1 LKSSSLLVL
10 FALTSVSAVGCGGKS
25 DPPPNTP
32 MNNGMNGG
40 PAAGGIPGADQGTG
54 TAGMPGPTNPNNP
67 GPTNPTNPGPTN
79 PAPPATTTG
88 TATPMDPSMAAM
100 ASTLIANIGMTEAPG
115 MQKEGNVMA
124 GSFQQGQTLE
134 SVFTMQ
140 PGKCYTVVGTGIGMT
155 QLDLNAALVMP
166 LPGINGT
173 FGSGTSKAAMT
184 GLQVVMGPKD
194 KCLKLAFSPIAAQ
207 VKVTLTSTKGA
218 GTAAAQI
225 FSK

>member
-10 FALTSVSAVGCGGKS
+10 FVLTSVSAVGCGGKS

-40 PAAGGIPGADQGTG
+40 PAAGTIPGADTGTG
-54 TAGMPGPTNPNNP
+54 AAGMPGPTNPNMGRPN
-67 GPTNPTNPGPTN
+67 GDPTVSTPPTTST
-79 PAPPATTTG
+79 APTG

-173 FGSGTSKAAMT
+173 FGSGTSKASMT